1 MVILFII
8 VRLLI
13 STCYCYDLLDQES
26 ISVDESYLEKRTDK
40 IISNMSLEQK
50 IGQMMVY
57 GFKGTKASEDA
68 LRLIDK
74 YNVGGLVVFTHNIE
88 DQSQLSSMTR
98 QLQNYSVAKN
108 KVPVF
113 IAIDQE
119 GGKVMRIKNFGTT
132 LPGNMN
138 IGATRSSELSFLAGK
153 LTAVDLEMLG
163 INVNFA
169 PVIDVN
175 TSKYNEV
182 IGVRSFG
189 SDPDMV
195 AKLGSSYIRGIQSRR
210 VSATAKHFPGHGD
223 TSGDSHFEMPSLNK
237 SYDQI
242 LATDL
247 KPFRSAIRSGVDSI
261 MTAHISVPSLD
272 PSGTPATLSKKIING
287 LLREQMKYQ
296 GLVVTDDMEM
306 QAITKDGGISKAA
319 INAVL
324 AGCDI
329 ITVVWTDRAKDEAYI
344 SLLKA
349 VKSGLISEERIDQ
362 SVKRIIKT
370 KLKRGLFEETPD
382 PKIEDVRKI
391 VGNKL
396 HQQIA
401 QLISERS
408 ITVVKNFKNIIPLS
422 NSERIVVVSPFAYLA
437 DELSSM
443 GLKNDLVKMRL
454 KLKNSEVVNIVNK
467 AVSKDKNTSAYL
479 VAVLDQSQTEVAN
492 MIKKKTSKPVIVAS
506 LDSPYMYSDV
516 ISADA
521 YLCAYSFRLQALKAL
536 AEVLVG
542 KFEPVGKLP
551 VEVF

>member
-13 STCYCYDLLDQES
+13 STCYSYDLLDQES

-40 IISNMSLEQK
+40 IISRMSLEQK

-175 TSKYNEV
+175 TSKDNEV

-272 PSGTPATLSKKIING
+272 PSGKPATLSKKIING

-329 ITVVWTDRAKDEAYI
+329 ITVVWTDRAKDEAYT

-349 VKSGLISEERIDQ
+349 VKTGLISEERIDQ

-437 DELSSM
+437 DELNSM

-454 KLKNSEVVNIVNK
+454 KLKSSEVVNIVNK